1 MAEVSAAAPKKTYVP
16 PKAIQIPIF
25 IEYSPEYKKEHGLNN
40 EIDRLPQG
48 GLERTPD
55 EDGLELNEANLLGA
69 PAMKSFKA
77 PSGQEVVNT
86 INMVTEIFGVLTA
99 AVTAGRNLWETLADW
114 VGSNDKMSDK
124 EKVKAMQLGNVIA
137 KQMSAEAA

>member
-1 MAEVSAAAPKKTYVP
+1 MAVPNAETSA
-16 PKAIQIPIF
+16 
-25 IEYSPEYKKEHGLNN
+25 
-40 EIDRLPQG
+40 
-48 GLERTPD
+48 
-55 EDGLELNEANLLGA
+55 LNEANVLGA

-77 PSGQEVVNT
+77 PSGKEVVNT